1 MTHPR
6 RHAAAFLIAGFVLAV
21 GTPVYVSRAAPHL
34 AGYLMHPTLFLL
46 QATPYVVCAVIWL
59 PWRTRSAAIS
69 ALALAGL
76 LFLASLMVYLPILL
90 APRKQGGDMIGLAY
104 VLIAGA
110 MTGGVLVGSAVA
122 GMVLWL
128 RARVV
133 RVRA

>member
-6 RHAAAFLIAGFVLAV
+6 RHAAALLIAGLVLAV
-21 GTPVYVSRAAPHL
+21 GAPVYVGRAAPHL

-46 QATPYVVCAVIWL
+46 QATPYVVCAVVWL
-59 PWRTRSAAIS
+59 PWRTRSAGIS

-90 APRKQGGDMIGLAY
+90 APGKQGGDMIGLAY
-104 VLIAGA
+104 VLIAGT

-122 GMVLWL
+122 GMVLWI
-128 RARVV
+128 RARVG
-133 RVRA
+133 RVQG